1 MSAGIRFAQHG
12 RNRLRAALDL
22 VAGETVMEHRLEGF
36 RHFHR
41 GCEVY
46 KGEVAG
52 LKPCAGIVRD
62 GEVFS
67 ARDCQFNRT
76 ASRETVS
83 VLLHTWS
90 VPSAARVR
98 SLRSCRKAGL

>member
-12 RNRLRAALDL
+12 RNWLRAALDL
-22 VAGETVMEHRLEGF
+22 VAGETVLEHRLEGF
-36 RHFHR
+36 RYFHR

-67 ARDCQFNRT
+67 ARG
-76 ASRETVS
+76 VS
-83 VLLHTWS
+83 SIGQPVEKQS
-90 VPSAARVR
+90 VYYCIHGAFLQQLA
-98 SLRSCRKAGL
+98 